1 MPKKD
6 LSAGPGKTRHSKN
19 YTCFNI
25 IALTLGMALVIL
37 AFVWVRSVFRFD
49 NCHVHRKEIFRIIEK
64 KLTPG
69 GQAEYLWTHPA
80 PLASLLKTEIPELKN
95 LARVW
100 MNKWSVERPGKT
112 LVLKG
117 AAVDP
122 VFLEMFTFPLAAGNP
137 RYALS
142 ESPSMV
148 ITEDAAEKLFGN
160 ENPMGRPIRLA
171 GSVDL
176 KVTGILKHIPAGSHL
191 TFDFLVSFSI
201 APRIGA
207 DLSNWETCCYWM
219 YAWIPGQESAEM
231 LNKKIQAVLARHPEF
246 LLVAQILL
254 QPLSEIPLY
263 ELRSGG
269 FIT

>member
-1 MPKKD
+1 MPNKA
-6 LSAGPGKTRHSKN
+6 LSAGSGKTRRCKN

-37 AFVWVRSVFRFD
+37 AFVWVQSVFRFD
-49 NCHVHRKEIFRIIEK
+49 SCHVHRKEIFRIIEK

-69 GQAEYLWTHPA
+69 GQVDYLWTHPA

-100 MNKWSVERPGKT
+100 MNKWSVERPGKS
-112 LVLKG
+112 LALKG

-122 VFLEMFTFPLAAGNP
+122 IFLEMFTFPLAAGNP
-137 RYALS
+137 RYALG
-142 ESPSMV
+142 ESSSIV

-176 KVTGILKHIPAGSHL
+176 KVTGILKHIPTGSHL

-207 DLSNWETCCYWM
+207 DLSNWQTCCYWM
-219 YAWIPGQESAEM
+219 YAWIPGQESAAS
-231 LNKKIQAVLARHPEF
+231 LNKKIQTVLASHPEL
-246 LLVAQILL
+246 LLVARILL
-254 QPLSEIPLY
+254 QPLSEIPLFG
-263 ELRSGG
+263 LRSGG